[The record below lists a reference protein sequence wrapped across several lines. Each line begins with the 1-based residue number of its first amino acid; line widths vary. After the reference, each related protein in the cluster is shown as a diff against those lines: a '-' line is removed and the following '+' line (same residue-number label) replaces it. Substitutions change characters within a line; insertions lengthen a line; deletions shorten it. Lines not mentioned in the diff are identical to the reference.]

1 VIIGEVT
8 MAAVLTFYQLPDEE
22 ETFLDYVESTGKI
35 IAVPFEIARTRSD
48 FTPLPLREC
57 LNRFNPNKVAFGLEE
72 HSELIKIGA
81 YFDKQG
87 EYFTVSLMT
96 SPLISYTRSRWR
108 APQQLGMSNLA
119 AYWSYPNESA
129 TAMLDHPGEFI
140 KWAKKIFRKG
150 REIAP
155 RWPEHESLR
164 MTPLVAAAIREG
176 VKLVS

>member
-1 VIIGEVT
+1 VIIDEVT
-8 MAAVLTFYQLPDEE
+8 MAAVLSFYQLPDEE

-35 IAVPFEIARTRSD
+35 IAVPFEIVRTRSD
-48 FTPLPLREC
+48 FTPLLLREC
-57 LNRFNPNKVAFGLEE
+57 LNRFNPNLVAFGLEE

-87 EYFTVSLMT
+87 EYFTVSLMA
-96 SPLISYTRSRWR
+96 SPLIAYTRSRWR

-119 AYWSYPNESA
+119 AYWSYPNENG

-164 MTPLVAAAIREG
+164 MTPLVADAIREG